1 MSDVIKIIYL
11 DQDNIK
17 KMIVFFG
24 NNHAADSN
32 DSSKD
37 SKDSKD
43 ISEIFKK
50 DNQNTIFEGVFSKD
64 QLEQITKQDINVH
77 FSKQFIYI
85 DDTIETIKKKVIS
98 VFSNELSL
106 PISFDEIYLFSKQI
120 QQLNNSEIYDNLTQN
135 GKMTLTQN
143 IMFQFLAN
151 INNINIDKLPIKDI
165 YTYSDIIDLNLAE
178 KPTMVNVALGQRF
191 IIGDNLYSYTINP
204 FKVVSFSKILSTN
217 ADNIITTT
225 NKSLLMSDG
234 FLFENTI
241 YLCLTEDVFKYA
253 VSKNISEK
261 TSSKVYYPFLGD
273 KQVFDLKDLKERKY
287 ELLEENKTLLSSNFK
302 KQVNNIEMF
311 HRIYNTRK
319 SELNYI
325 EQGIQ
330 SLEFVLSQD
339 SEFNVPL
346 EVIFKLIHST
356 KTIPLIKMN
365 AGKRQEKIYRLYCNK
380 TAKNG
385 KKIPYLSKNVIFKL
399 VKTLGMTK
407 RVSCYMEV
415 LRNDKKIPIV
425 VEFDNLS
432 NVYVKIDFKET
443 KSIPDIESLIKEAVN
458 PIIET
463 IRDYVVSSGYSMK
476 LFDNLYDKHVEIT
489 NIKYF
494 SYISIE
500 KNINLNNLLGCVS
513 SIFNVLVGELKN
525 GIVMRYKRVS
535 NFNEMDSQEAFI
547 VELLNRANEDEDI
560 VKMLM
565 DNFQMKETDAQ
576 LKIADLLNSLQ
587 MVQTLNKNRK
597 LKIKNNPGFLTKI
610 TQDPFKQNIMVE
622 MENIND
628 IFYMSVI
635 PIYIDSLIRITQS
648 PETSSVDLS
657 TIDGLC
663 KTKKVDD
670 EGQIEEIIA
679 PAEKGFVENIPTAI
693 VAENLTFG
701 ESASKANDK
710 TINVLDFLYDD
721 DDDDEDDD
729 DDDEDEGIDVELD
742 EDDLMGGG
750 VYSDSDEEGID
761 IDLDEPS
768 SDNEGVDID
777 LESPSPDN
785 EGVDIDLESPS
796 PDTADMA
803 DNNKAPPK
811 PSADMADNN
820 VVQPSADMADNNVV
834 QPSADT
840 ADYNKAPPKP
850 SADTAD
856 KPTKRKPVKL
866 SIQDGEKLEK
876 NITGMR
882 IADPNPFFKAMHEKD
897 PTLFLTESDGKYN
910 AYSRVCPW
918 NKRKQPVIL
927 TDEEKEKIDKEH
939 PGSYEQAIKYGS
951 DPKKQFWYI
960 CPRYWDLKNN
970 TSLTDEEVKSG
981 KYGKLIPQN
990 AKTVPAGT
998 NIWEFSDAEGAV
1010 PRYHV
1015 GKDGKSYVQHYP
1027 GFLKKDVHPGG
1038 KCVPCC
1044 FASWDKPAQKKRRE
1058 ECGQNE
1064 REDDDTGK
1072 SPSKLE
1078 SKQDVDEYIKGPEK
1092 FPLEEGRFG
1101 YLPFIV
1107 QKFIDTDN
1115 KTCQISAINKNLKKN
1130 QPCYLRRGTENNKSK
1145 SFLACIADIYS
1156 EKNNNQVLTIETFV
1170 NEKLIKMITP
1180 DTFVSLQNGS
1190 LISEFQSKN
1199 IENVDIDLDV
1209 LKDSAIYSKLKTSDN
1224 IQLKRIASALQNF
1237 TEYLK
1242 SPSSQI
1248 DYTYLWDLI
1257 CQPNDLLFAKGINLT
1272 ILNLPQDDV
1281 TANINIICPTNYYS
1295 LSKFNPKKDTAII
1308 MQKYEYFEPVYIVV
1322 DKSKTNLVNITTTKL
1337 YTPELMSKVPN
1348 LKKLSTTIQDIYSS
1362 MCKPMSSLPKAYRYK
1377 EIKFKRNHTL
1387 EKTIEILN
1395 KYNMKAQRL
1404 VVNYDDKV
1412 IGVNIENSG
1421 LFGFIPCFPSG
1432 ILSSYELVDLENEEQ
1447 EKNLEET
1454 LQFLNMVSDETKG
1467 EILCKP
1473 VVKILEDNLIVG
1485 LLTETNQFVPLVE
1498 PELDTDQ
1505 SIKHT
1510 IQDENFFQVN
1520 KVTQTSK
1527 KIDKKREEYVKK
1539 IKLET
1544 ELYNAFRN
1552 KLRTLLNNFK
1562 NKNIRDEIEGISNSA
1577 QMVYYLQL
1585 ERLIRLIKNLMSE
1598 DVEFVPVTN
1607 NSITRIEANLKK
1619 GDVILIP
1626 KKNLLSELD
1635 NEEIYYSKISDELI
1649 RYVRIKQFMFAPNM
1663 FLSFTDLKYNLNAD
1677 EIILL
1682 QSLLS
1687 SDYFDDLIPDVS
1699 NKYVSFNSYDT
1710 AMPNISQKYDNE
1722 YIEKEETILEDRM
1735 VSDKKVS
1742 DKKVSEKKVSEKVTN
1757 GKNDNT
1763 AKQVFKLYNTCP
1775 VSTKDITAKLKMKF
1789 RGGYKDIVFSSTNSN
1804 CTFDVALTLV
1814 NNTSPSQKA
1823 DINSIKYKLVEKYQE
1838 LFAIYSPEMIAM
1850 FDYYGYMI
1858 LSKELANGQITVEN
1872 MIMNEEYHL
1881 TNFDLILISDIYDI
1895 PLTMIA
1901 PKVFREN
1908 QNEYLSMNIKNEN
1921 TYIVRTSTVNKYEK
1935 TIPTFKMI
1943 INKEGDALLNISK
1956 LPEESIRNEITRQ
1969 TNTVVE
1975 LLKSF
1980 QKKTKKNE
1988 RNEINDEDNIS
1999 SAKKVIKKRAKLKL
2013 V

>member
-24 NNHAADSN
+24 NNHAP
-32 DSSKD
+32 DSSD
-37 SKDSKD
+37 SDSDVTTDKKIQD
-43 ISEIFKK
+43 ISELFKT
-50 DNQNTIFEGVFSKD
+50 DSQNTIFEGVFSKD
-64 QLEQITKQDINVH
+64 QLEQMNEKQIDVH
-77 FSKQFIYI
+77 FSEQFIYI

-106 PISFDEIYLFSKQI
+106 PISFDEIYLFSKKI
-120 QQLNNSEIYDNLTQN
+120 QQLNNSEIYDSLTQN

-178 KPTMVNVALGQRF
+178 NPTMVNVALGQRF
-191 IIGDNLYSYTINP
+191 IIGDNLYSYTVNP

-225 NKSLLMSDG
+225 NKDLLMSCG

-302 KQVNNIEMF
+302 KQVDNIEMF
-311 HRIYNTRK
+311 HRIYSTRK

-330 SLEFVLSQD
+330 SVEFVLSQD
-339 SEFNVPL
+339 SVFNVPL

-365 AGKRQEKIYRLYCNK
+365 AGKKQEKIYRIYCNK

-385 KKIPYLSKNVIFKL
+385 KKIPYLSKNAIFKL
-399 VKTLGMTK
+399 VKTLGMSK

-415 LRNDKKIPIV
+415 LRNDNKIPII

-476 LFDNLYDKHVEIT
+476 SFDNLYDKNVEII

-679 PAEKGFVENIPTAI
+679 HAEKGLVENIPTAI

-701 ESASKANDK
+701 ESASNAKDK

-721 DDDDEDDD
+721 DDDDDDD
-729 DDDEDEGIDVELD
+729 DEDDDEDEGIDVELD

-750 VYSDSDEEGID
+750 VDSDSDSEGVDIDLDDSSSDNEGVD

-768 SDNEGVDID
+768 ADSEGVDID
-777 LESPSPDN
+777 LESPSPD
-785 EGVDIDLESPS
+785 I
-796 PDTADMA
+796 A
-803 DNNKAPPK
+803 DNEA
-811 PSADMADNN
+811 
-820 VVQPSADMADNNVV
+820 
-834 QPSADT
+834 
-840 ADYNKAPPKP
+840 PKP

-856 KPTKRKPVKL
+856 TTDNNVVPKPSADKATKRKPVKL

-882 IADPNPFFKAMHEKD
+882 IADPNPFFKAMHNKE

-927 TDEEKEKIDKEH
+927 TDEEKERIDKEH

-970 TSLTDEEVKSG
+970 TSLTDKEVKSG
-981 KYGKLIPQN
+981 KYGGIIPQN

-998 NIWEFSDAEGAV
+998 NIFEFSDAEGAV
-1010 PRYHV
+1010 PRTHV

-1027 GFLKKDVHPGG
+1027 GFLKKDIHPDG

-1044 FASWDKPAQKKRRE
+1044 FASWDKPAQTKRRE
-1058 ECGQNE
+1058 QCGQNE
-1064 REDDDTGK
+1064 SKGDGTGK
-1072 SPSKLE
+1072 SQSKLE

-1156 EKNNNQVLTIETFV
+1156 EKNNNQVLTIENFIT
-1170 NEKLIKMITP
+1170 EKLVKMLSP
-1180 DTFVSLQNGS
+1180 DTFISLQNGS
-1190 LISEFQSKN
+1190 LISEFQSKD
-1199 IENVDIDLDV
+1199 IENMDIDIDTI
-1209 LKDSAIYSKLKTSDN
+1209 KDSVIYSKLKTSDN

-1295 LSKFNPKKDTAII
+1295 LSKFDSEKDTVII
-1308 MQKYEYFEPVYIVV
+1308 MQKYEYFEPIYIVV
-1322 DKSKTNLVNITTTKL
+1322 DKSKTNMVNITTTKL
-1337 YTPELMSKVPN
+1337 YTPELLSKVPN

-1387 EKTIEILN
+1387 GKTIEILD
-1395 KYNMKAQRL
+1395 KYKIAVQSL
-1404 VVNYDDKV
+1404 VINYDDKV
-1412 IGVNIENSG
+1412 IGINIKNSG
-1421 LFGFIPCFPSG
+1421 QIGFIPCFPSG
-1432 ILSSYELVDLENEEQ
+1432 IISSYELVDLENEEQ
-1447 EKNLEET
+1447 QKNLEET
-1454 LQFLNMVSDETKG
+1454 LQFLNTVSDETKG
-1467 EILCKP
+1467 ELLCKP

-1485 LLTETNQFVPLVE
+1485 LLTETNQFVLLIE

-1527 KIDKKREEYVKK
+1527 KIDKTREEYVKK

-1585 ERLIRLIKNLMSE
+1585 ERLIRLIKNLMSQ

-1626 KKNLLSELD
+1626 KKNLLSDLD

-1649 RYVRIKQFMFAPNM
+1649 RYIRIKQFMFAPNM
-1663 FLSFTDLKYNLNAD
+1663 FLSFSDLKYNLNSD

-1682 QSLLS
+1682 QALLS
-1687 SDYFDDLIPDVS
+1687 SDYFDDLVPDVT

-1722 YIEKEETILEDRM
+1722 YIEKEEITNEDI
-1735 VSDKKVS
+1735 V
-1742 DKKVSEKKVSEKVTN
+1742 ESEKVN
-1757 GKNDNT
+1757 NEKNDVVM
-1763 AKQVFKLYNTCP
+1763 KQPFKLYNTCP

-1789 RGGYKDIVFSSTNSN
+1789 RGGYKDIVFSSSN
-1804 CTFDVALTLV
+1804 YKCTFDVALTLV
-1814 NNTSPSQKA
+1814 NNTIPSHDA

-1838 LFAIYSPEMIAM
+1838 LFTIYSPEIIAM
-1850 FDYYGYMI
+1850 FDYYGYMV
-1858 LSKELANGQITVEN
+1858 LSKELAIGRITIEN
-1872 MIMNEEYHL
+1872 MIMNEDYHL
-1881 TNFDLILISDIYDI
+1881 TIFDLILVSYIYDI

-1901 PKVFREN
+1901 HKTYKEN
-1908 QNEYLSMNIKNEN
+1908 QNEYLSMNLKNEK
-1921 TYIVRTSTVNKYEK
+1921 TYIVRTSAVNKYEK
-1935 TIPTFKMI
+1935 TIPKFKMI
-1943 INKEGDALLNISK
+1943 INKAGDALLDISK
-1956 LPEESIRNEITRQ
+1956 LPEESIRNEIISQ
-1969 TNTVVE
+1969 THTIVD

-1980 QKKTKKNE
+1980 QKKNMMIN
-1988 RNEINDEDNIS
+1988 RNEEDNKNDEEGTIPVV
-1999 SAKKVIKKRAKLKL
+1999 KKSIKKKPKLKL
-2013 V
+2013 I

>member
-1 MSDVIKIIYL
+1 
-11 DQDNIK
+11 
-17 KMIVFFG
+17 
-24 NNHAADSN
+24 
-32 DSSKD
+32 
-37 SKDSKD
+37 
-43 ISEIFKK
+43 
-50 DNQNTIFEGVFSKD
+50 
-64 QLEQITKQDINVH
+64 
-77 FSKQFIYI
+77 
-85 DDTIETIKKKVIS
+85 
-98 VFSNELSL
+98 
-106 PISFDEIYLFSKQI
+106 
-120 QQLNNSEIYDNLTQN
+120 
-135 GKMTLTQN
+135 
-143 IMFQFLAN
+143 
-151 INNINIDKLPIKDI
+151 
-165 YTYSDIIDLNLAE
+165 
-178 KPTMVNVALGQRF
+178 
-191 IIGDNLYSYTINP
+191 
-204 FKVVSFSKILSTN
+204 
-217 ADNIITTT
+217 
-225 NKSLLMSDG
+225 
-234 FLFENTI
+234 
-241 YLCLTEDVFKYA
+241 
-253 VSKNISEK
+253 
-261 TSSKVYYPFLGD
+261 
-273 KQVFDLKDLKERKY
+273 
-287 ELLEENKTLLSSNFK
+287 
-302 KQVNNIEMF
+302 
-311 HRIYNTRK
+311 
-319 SELNYI
+319 
-325 EQGIQ
+325 
-330 SLEFVLSQD
+330 
-339 SEFNVPL
+339 
-346 EVIFKLIHST
+346 
-356 KTIPLIKMN
+356 
-365 AGKRQEKIYRLYCNK
+365 
-380 TAKNG
+380 
-385 KKIPYLSKNVIFKL
+385 
-399 VKTLGMTK
+399 
-407 RVSCYMEV
+407 
-415 LRNDKKIPIV
+415 
-425 VEFDNLS
+425 
-432 NVYVKIDFKET
+432 
-443 KSIPDIESLIKEAVN
+443 
-458 PIIET
+458 
-463 IRDYVVSSGYSMK
+463 
-476 LFDNLYDKHVEIT
+476 
-489 NIKYF
+489 
-494 SYISIE
+494 
-500 KNINLNNLLGCVS
+500 
-513 SIFNVLVGELKN
+513 
-525 GIVMRYKRVS
+525 
-535 NFNEMDSQEAFI
+535 
-547 VELLNRANEDEDI
+547 
-560 VKMLM
+560 
-565 DNFQMKETDAQ
+565 
-576 LKIADLLNSLQ
+576 
-587 MVQTLNKNRK
+587 
-597 LKIKNNPGFLTKI
+597 
-610 TQDPFKQNIMVE
+610 
-622 MENIND
+622 
-628 IFYMSVI
+628 
-635 PIYIDSLIRITQS
+635 
-648 PETSSVDLS
+648 
-657 TIDGLC
+657 
-663 KTKKVDD
+663 
-670 EGQIEEIIA
+670 
-679 PAEKGFVENIPTAI
+679 
-693 VAENLTFG
+693 
-701 ESASKANDK
+701 
-710 TINVLDFLYDD
+710 
-721 DDDDEDDD
+721 
-729 DDDEDEGIDVELD
+729 
-742 EDDLMGGG
+742 
-750 VYSDSDEEGID
+750 
-761 IDLDEPS
+761 
-768 SDNEGVDID
+768 
-777 LESPSPDN
+777 
-785 EGVDIDLESPS
+785 
-796 PDTADMA
+796 
-803 DNNKAPPK
+803 
-811 PSADMADNN
+811 
-820 VVQPSADMADNNVV
+820 
-834 QPSADT
+834 
-840 ADYNKAPPKP
+840 
-850 SADTAD
+850 
-856 KPTKRKPVKL
+856 L

-882 IADPNPFFKAMHEKD
+882 IADPNPFFKAMYEKD

-927 TDEEKEKIDKEH
+927 TDEEKERIDKEH

-1027 GFLKKDVHPGG
+1027 GFLKKDIHPDG

-1064 REDDDTGK
+1064 REDDGLDK
-1072 SPSKLE
+1072 SHSKFE

-1130 QPCYLRRGTENNKSK
+1130 QPCYLRRGTENNKIK

-1295 LSKFNPKKDTAII
+1295 LSKFDPKKDTAII

-1421 LFGFIPCFPSG
+1421 QIGFIPCFPSG

-1447 EKNLEET
+1447 QKNLEET

-1527 KIDKKREEYVKK
+1527 KIDKTREEYVKK

-1598 DVEFVPVTN
+1598 DVEFVPITN

-1722 YIEKEETILEDRM
+1722 YIEKEEITNEDT
-1735 VSDKKVS
+1735 V
-1742 DKKVSEKKVSEKVTN
+1742 ESEKVTD
-1757 GKNDNT
+1757 GKNDDVV
-1763 AKQVFKLYNTCP
+1763 KQQSFKLYNTCP

-1814 NNTSPSQKA
+1814 NNTSPSQNA

-1850 FDYYGYMI
+1850 FDYYGYI
-1858 LSKELANGQITVEN
+1858 VLSKELANGQITIEN
-1872 MIMNEEYHL
+1872 MIMNEDYHL

-1943 INKEGDALLNISK
+1943 INKDGDALLNISK

-1980 QKKTKKNE
+1980 QKKNKTND
-1988 RNEINDEDNIS
+1988 RNEINDRNT
-1999 SAKKVIKKRAKLKL
+1999 AKKVIKKGAKLKL
-2013 V
+2013 I

>member
-24 NNHAADSN
+24 NNHAADSS
-32 DSSKD
+32 DSD
-37 SKDSKD
+37 SDVTTDKKIQD
-43 ISEIFKK
+43 ISELFKT
-50 DNQNTIFEGVFSKD
+50 DSQNTIFEGVFSKD
-64 QLEQITKQDINVH
+64 QLEQMNEKQIDVH
-77 FSKQFIYI
+77 FSEQFIYI

-106 PISFDEIYLFSKQI
+106 PISFDEIYLFSKKI
-120 QQLNNSEIYDNLTQN
+120 QQLNNSEIYDSLTQN

-178 KPTMVNVALGQRF
+178 NPTMVNVALGQRF
-191 IIGDNLYSYTINP
+191 IIGDNLYSYTVNP

-225 NKSLLMSDG
+225 NKDLLMSCG

-302 KQVNNIEMF
+302 KQVDNIEMF
-311 HRIYNTRK
+311 HRIYSTRK

-330 SLEFVLSQD
+330 SVEFVLSQD
-339 SEFNVPL
+339 SVFNVPL

-365 AGKRQEKIYRLYCNK
+365 AGKKQEKIYRIYCNK

-385 KKIPYLSKNVIFKL
+385 KKIPYLSKNAIFKL
-399 VKTLGMTK
+399 VKTLGMSK

-415 LRNDKKIPIV
+415 LRNDNKIPII

-476 LFDNLYDKHVEIT
+476 SFDNLYDKNVEII

-679 PAEKGFVENIPTAI
+679 HAEKGLVENIPTAI

-701 ESASKANDK
+701 EYASNAKDK

-721 DDDDEDDD
+721 DDDDDDD
-729 DDDEDEGIDVELD
+729 DEDDDEDEGIDVELD

-750 VYSDSDEEGID
+750 VDSDSDSEGVD
-761 IDLDEPS
+761 IDLDDSS

-777 LESPSPDN
+777 LDEPSADS
-785 EGVDIDLESPS
+785 EGVDIDLDE
-796 PDTADMA
+796 
-803 DNNKAPPK
+803 
-811 PSADMADNN
+811 
-820 VVQPSADMADNNVV
+820 
-834 QPSADT
+834 PSADT
-840 ADYNKAPPKP
+840 ADSEALKPSADIEEPKPSADSEAPKPSADIEDPKP
-850 SADTAD
+850 SADTTDTADNNVVPKPSAD
-856 KPTKRKPVKL
+856 KATKRKPVKL

-882 IADPNPFFKAMHEKD
+882 IADPNPFFKAMHNKE

-927 TDEEKEKIDKEH
+927 TDEEKERIDKEH

-970 TSLTDEEVKSG
+970 TSLTDKEVKSG
-981 KYGKLIPQN
+981 KYGGIIPQN

-998 NIWEFSDAEGAV
+998 NIFEFSDAEGAV
-1010 PRYHV
+1010 PRTHV

-1027 GFLKKDVHPGG
+1027 GFLKKDIHPDG

-1044 FASWDKPAQKKRRE
+1044 FASWDKPAQTKRRE
-1058 ECGQNE
+1058 QCGQNE
-1064 REDDDTGK
+1064 SKGDGTGK
-1072 SPSKLE
+1072 SQSKLE

-1130 QPCYLRRGTENNKSK
+1130 QPCYLRRGTENNKNK

-1156 EKNNNQVLTIETFV
+1156 EKNNNQVLTIENFIT
-1170 NEKLIKMITP
+1170 EKLVKMLSP
-1180 DTFVSLQNGS
+1180 DTFISLQNGS
-1190 LISEFQSKN
+1190 LISEFQSKD
-1199 IENVDIDLDV
+1199 IENMDIDIDTI
-1209 LKDSAIYSKLKTSDN
+1209 KDSVIYSKLKTSDN

-1295 LSKFNPKKDTAII
+1295 LSKFDSEKDTVII
-1308 MQKYEYFEPVYIVV
+1308 MQKYEYFEPIYIVV
-1322 DKSKTNLVNITTTKL
+1322 DKSKTNMVNITTTKL
-1337 YTPELMSKVPN
+1337 YTPELLSKVPN

-1387 EKTIEILN
+1387 GKTIEILD
-1395 KYNMKAQRL
+1395 KYKIAVQSL
-1404 VVNYDDKV
+1404 VINYDDKV
-1412 IGVNIENSG
+1412 IGINIENSG
-1421 LFGFIPCFPSG
+1421 QIGFIPCFPSG
-1432 ILSSYELVDLENEEQ
+1432 IISSYELVDLENEEQ
-1447 EKNLEET
+1447 QKNLEET
-1454 LQFLNMVSDETKG
+1454 LQFLNTVSDETKG
-1467 EILCKP
+1467 ELLCKP

-1485 LLTETNQFVPLVE
+1485 LLTETNQFVLLIE

-1527 KIDKKREEYVKK
+1527 KIDKTREEYVKK

-1585 ERLIRLIKNLMSE
+1585 ERLIRLIKNLMSQ

-1649 RYVRIKQFMFAPNM
+1649 RYIRIKQFMFAPNM
-1663 FLSFTDLKYNLNAD
+1663 FLSFSDLKYNLNSD

-1682 QSLLS
+1682 QALLS
-1687 SDYFDDLIPDVS
+1687 SDYFDDLVPDVT

-1722 YIEKEETILEDRM
+1722 YIEKEEITNEDI
-1735 VSDKKVS
+1735 V
-1742 DKKVSEKKVSEKVTN
+1742 ESEKVN
-1757 GKNDNT
+1757 NEKNDVVM
-1763 AKQVFKLYNTCP
+1763 KQPFKLYNTCP

-1789 RGGYKDIVFSSTNSN
+1789 RGGYKDIVFSSSN
-1804 CTFDVALTLV
+1804 YKCTFDVALTLV
-1814 NNTSPSQKA
+1814 NNTIPSHDA

-1838 LFAIYSPEMIAM
+1838 LFTIYSPEIIAM
-1850 FDYYGYMI
+1850 FDYYGYMV
-1858 LSKELANGQITVEN
+1858 LSKELANGRITIEN
-1872 MIMNEEYHL
+1872 MIMNEDYHL
-1881 TNFDLILISDIYDI
+1881 TIFDLILVSYIYDI

-1901 PKVFREN
+1901 HKTYKEN
-1908 QNEYLSMNIKNEN
+1908 QNEYLSMNLKNEK
-1921 TYIVRTSTVNKYEK
+1921 TYIVRTSAVNKYEK
-1935 TIPTFKMI
+1935 TIPKFKMI
-1943 INKEGDALLNISK
+1943 INKAGDALLDISK
-1956 LPEESIRNEITRQ
+1956 LPEESIRNEIISQ
-1969 TNTVVE
+1969 THTIVD

-1980 QKKTKKNE
+1980 QKKNMMIN
-1988 RNEINDEDNIS
+1988 RNEEDNKNDEEGTIPVV
-1999 SAKKVIKKRAKLKL
+1999 KKSIKKKPKLKL
-2013 V
+2013 I

>member
-106 PISFDEIYLFSKQI
+106 PISFNEIYLFSKQI
-120 QQLNNSEIYDNLTQN
+120 QQLNNTEIYDNLTQN

-151 INNINIDKLPIKDI
+151 INNINIDKLPVKDI

-287 ELLEENKTLLSSNFK
+287 ELLEENNTLLSSNFK

-385 KKIPYLSKNVIFKL
+385 KKIPYLSKNAIFKL
-399 VKTLGMTK
+399 VKTLGMSK

-415 LRNDKKIPIV
+415 LQNDKKIPIV

-701 ESASKANDK
+701 ESASKAKDK

-721 DDDDEDDD
+721 DDDDDDD
-729 DDDEDEGIDVELD
+729 DEGIDVELD

-750 VYSDSDEEGID
+750 VDSDSDEEGID

-768 SDNEGVDID
+768 PDNEGVDIDLHDSSSDNEGVNID

-796 PDTADMA
+796 PDTTD
-803 DNNKAPPK
+803 K
-811 PSADMADNN
+811 N
-820 VVQPSADMADNNVV
+820 VVQPSAD
-834 QPSADT
+834 
-840 ADYNKAPPKP
+840 KP
-850 SADTAD
+850 SADTAT
-856 KPTKRKPVKL
+856 KTKTKRKPVKL

-927 TDEEKEKIDKEH
+927 TDEEKARIDKEH

-990 AKTVPAGT
+990 AKTVPVGT

-1027 GFLKKDVHPGG
+1027 GFLKKDVHPDG

-1058 ECGQNE
+1058 QCGQNE
-1064 REDDDTGK
+1064 KEDTERNV
-1072 SPSKLE
+1072 SV

-1257 CQPNDLLFAKGINLT
+1257 CQPNNLLFANGINLT

-1295 LSKFNPKKDTAII
+1295 LSKFDPKKDTAII

-1348 LKKLSTTIQDIYSS
+1348 LKKLSTTIQDIYNS

-1447 EKNLEET
+1447 QKNLEET

-1527 KIDKKREEYVKK
+1527 KIDKTREEYVKK

-1649 RYVRIKQFMFAPNM
+1649 RYIRIKQFMFAPNM

-1722 YIEKEETILEDRM
+1722 YMEKEETIVEDKM
-1735 VSDKKVS
+1735 
-1742 DKKVSEKKVSEKVTN
+1742 ESEKVTN
-1757 GKNDNT
+1757 GKNDNNK
-1763 AKQVFKLYNTCP
+1763 KQVFELYNTCP
-1775 VSTKDITAKLKMKF
+1775 ISTKDITAKLKMKF

-1814 NNTSPSQKA
+1814 NNTSPSQNA

-1850 FDYYGYMI
+1850 FDYYGYMV
-1858 LSKELANGQITVEN
+1858 LSKELANGQITIEN

-1921 TYIVRTSTVNKYEK
+1921 TYIVRTPTINSKYNK

-1980 QKKTKKNE
+1980 QKKNKTNDRNQIND

-1999 SAKKVIKKRAKLKL
+1999 TVKKVIKKRAKLKL

>member
-24 NNHAADSN
+24 NNHPVDSTDSN
-32 DSSKD
+32 IP
-37 SKDSKD
+37 D
-43 ISEIFKK
+43 ISELFKT

-85 DDTIETIKKKVIS
+85 DDTIETIKKKIIS

-106 PISFDEIYLFSKQI
+106 PISFNEIYLFSKQI
-120 QQLNNSEIYDNLTQN
+120 QQLNNTEIYDNLTQN

-151 INNINIDKLPIKDI
+151 INNINIDKLPVKDI

-241 YLCLTEDVFKYA
+241 YVCLTEDVFKYA

-356 KTIPLIKMN
+356 KTVPLIKMN

-385 KKIPYLSKNVIFKL
+385 KKIPYLSKNAIFKL
-399 VKTLGMTK
+399 VKTLGMSK

-701 ESASKANDK
+701 ESASKAKDK

-721 DDDDEDDD
+721 DDDDDDDEDDD
-729 DDDEDEGIDVELD
+729 DDDEGIDVELD

-750 VYSDSDEEGID
+750 VDSDSDNEGID
-761 IDLDEPS
+761 IDLESPS
-768 SDNEGVDID
+768 PDNEGVDID

-796 PDTADMA
+796 PDTTD
-803 DNNKAPPK
+803 K
-811 PSADMADNN
+811 N
-820 VVQPSADMADNNVV
+820 VVQPSADK
-834 QPSADT
+834 PSAD
-840 ADYNKAPPKP
+840 KP
-850 SADTAD
+850 SADTAT
-856 KPTKRKPVKL
+856 KTKTKRKPVKL

-927 TDEEKEKIDKEH
+927 TDEEKERIDKEH

-970 TSLTDEEVKSG
+970 TSLTDKEVKSG
-981 KYGKLIPQN
+981 KYGGLIPQN

-1010 PRYHV
+1010 PRTHV
-1015 GKDGKSYVQHYP
+1015 GKDGKYVQHHP
-1027 GFLKKDVHPGG
+1027 GFLKKDIHPDG

-1058 ECGQNE
+1058 QCGQNE
-1064 REDDDTGK
+1064 REDDGLDK
-1072 SPSKLE
+1072 SRSKFE

-1130 QPCYLRRGTENNKSK
+1130 QPCYLRRGTENNKIK

-1295 LSKFNPKKDTAII
+1295 LSKFDPKKDTAII
-1308 MQKYEYFEPVYIVV
+1308 MQKYEYFEPIYIVV

-1387 EKTIEILN
+1387 EKTIAILN
-1395 KYNMKAQRL
+1395 KYNMKVQSL
-1404 VVNYDDKV
+1404 VINYDDKV
-1412 IGVNIENSG
+1412 IGLNIENSDQI
-1421 LFGFIPCFPSG
+1421 GFIPCFPSG
-1432 ILSSYELVDLENEEQ
+1432 IISSYELVDMENKKQ
-1447 EKNLEET
+1447 QKNLEET
-1454 LQFLNMVSDETKG
+1454 VQFLNMVSDETKG

-1473 VVKILEDNLIVG
+1473 VVKILEGKLIVG

-1626 KKNLLSELD
+1626 KKNLLSKLD

-1722 YIEKEETILEDRM
+1722 YMEKEETIVEDKM
-1735 VSDKKVS
+1735 
-1742 DKKVSEKKVSEKVTN
+1742 ESEKVTN
-1757 GKNDNT
+1757 GKNDNNK
-1763 AKQVFKLYNTCP
+1763 KQVFELYNTCP
-1775 VSTKDITAKLKMKF
+1775 ISTKDITAKLKMKF

-1814 NNTSPSQKA
+1814 NNTSPSQNA

-1850 FDYYGYMI
+1850 FDYYGYMV
-1858 LSKELANGQITVEN
+1858 LSKELANGQITIEN

-1901 PKVFREN
+1901 PKVFKEN

-1980 QKKTKKNE
+1980 QKKNKTNDRNQIND

-1999 SAKKVIKKRAKLKL
+1999 TVKKVIKKRAKLKTS
-2013 V
+2013 VK